1 MEQTKVT
8 ARRAFSGL
16 AGSPLAV
23 TQAESPKSNRRGRP
37 RKFASDAARMRHNRA
52 QQKEK
57 AELDPQHWEE
67 VLGDEGL
74 SAGAGMYMPDADHG
88 KGLLIT
94 GGYDT
99 DKIHEVVGA
108 SERDGKDVDDLSLER
123 GGTGRRVKPKG
134 YGQIS
139 DDSYPYQVEDTREQE
154 ADERFV
160 KKQEKNFLQNS
171 WKTPPKSEW
180 VLKMFCATHGD
191 RVTGLP
197 LQPAKWNK
205 AIRRFVLECG
215 CSRGLNAE

>member
-1 MEQTKVT
+1 MEQTKVK

-37 RKFASDAARMRHNRA
+37 RKFESDAARMRHNRA

-57 AELDPQHWEE
+57 AELDPQHWEK

-74 SAGAGMYMPDADHG
+74 SAGASMYMSDANHG

-108 SERDGKDVDDLSLER
+108 SERDGKDIDDLSLER
-123 GGTGRRVKPKG
+123 GGTGRRVKANG
-134 YGQIS
+134 HG
-139 DDSYPYQVEDTREQE
+139 RL
-154 ADERFV
+154 ADEPDPFEDGEQRNQESDEHFAA
-160 KKQEKNFLQNS
+160 KQEKRFLKKT

-197 LQPAKWNK
+197 LQQATWDKGTK
-205 AIRRFVLECG
+205 RFVLACG
-215 CSRGLNAE
+215 CSRDLNAE

>member
-1 MEQTKVT
+1 
-8 ARRAFSGL
+8 
-16 AGSPLAV
+16 
-23 TQAESPKSNRRGRP
+23 
-37 RKFASDAARMRHNRA
+37 MRHNRA

-57 AELDPQHWEE
+57 AGLDPQHWEK
-67 VLGDEGL
+67 VLGEKGL
-74 SAGAGMYMPDADHG
+74 SANAGLYMPDADHG

-123 GGTGRRVKPKG
+123 GGTGRRVKAKG
-134 YGQIS
+134 YG
-139 DDSYPYQVEDTREQE
+139 RL
-154 ADERFV
+154 ADEPDPFEDDEQRNQESDEHFAA
-160 KKQEKNFLQNS
+160 KQEKRFLKKT

-197 LQPAKWNK
+197 LQQATWDNATKC
-205 AIRRFVLECG
+205 FVLSCG

>member
-1 MEQTKVT
+1 MEQSKVK

-23 TQAESPKSNRRGRP
+23 TQAEILKSNRRGRP

-57 AELDPQHWEE
+57 AKLDPQHWEK

-74 SAGAGMYMPDADHG
+74 SANAGLYMPDADHG

-108 SERDGKDVDDLSLER
+108 SERDGKDIDDLSLER

-134 YGQIS
+134 YGKVLDELDPFEDGEQRRQES
-139 DDSYPYQVEDTREQE
+139 DEHFAQ
-154 ADERFV
+154 
-160 KKQEKNFLQNS
+160 KQECVFLKS
-171 WKTPPKSEW
+171 TWKTPPKSEW

-197 LQPAKWNK
+197 LQQAKWDK
-205 AIRRFVLECG
+205 DIKRFVLECG
-215 CSRGLNAE
+215 CSRDLNAE